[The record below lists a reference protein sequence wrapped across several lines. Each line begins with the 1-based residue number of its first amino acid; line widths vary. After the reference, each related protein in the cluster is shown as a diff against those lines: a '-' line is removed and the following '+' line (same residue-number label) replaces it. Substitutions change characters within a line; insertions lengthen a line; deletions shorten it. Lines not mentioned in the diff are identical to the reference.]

1 MYLGAAVTLLPGVR
15 GLGRV
20 TVVVIAAATVAA
32 CGIGP
37 GSGADQLA
45 EPASPSRTPAPAV
58 QANLGQ
64 PVHVSASNLYGRY
77 SLSATPLSVQAE
89 ADSTGRVRIGLLVDA
104 RCTSGSCLLGRQAFA
119 LRSDAAS
126 AARCVDDCFE
136 PAFPDDAELE
146 VNGAARG
153 FLTWHVPVGRYRLT
167 YVLDGVAQPVGWVV
181 VSR

>member
-1 MYLGAAVTLLPGVR
+1 MR

-20 TVVVIAAATVAA
+20 TAVVIAAATVAA
-32 CGIGP
+32 CGTGP
-37 GSGADQLA
+37 GSGADQLAA

-64 PVHVSASNLYGRY
+64 AVDVSASNLYGRY
-77 SLSATPLSVQAE
+77 SLSATPVSVRAE
-89 ADSTGRVRIGLLVDA
+89 ADGTGRVRIGLLLDA
-104 RCTSGSCLLGRQAFA
+104 RCTSGSCLLGRQAFT

-153 FLTWHVPVGRYRLT
+153 FVTWHVPLGRYRVT